1 MARSGVARS
10 RRSLTRQGW
19 TASLFV
25 VGSTCFLL
33 GPLPGFVDLVGTRV
47 DALVFFVGSLFFTSA
62 ATLEWT
68 LTRATSRRAPELWS
82 SGVQLAGTVFFNV
95 STFRALSTT
104 WGDADYDDVV
114 WRPDAFGSVC
124 FLVSGLLA
132 YAVVAGRLLA
142 LPPATTDGTM
152 AALNLLGCLAFGA
165 AALGSYVV
173 AGSDTAVRVGVANAG
188 TSLGALAFLA
198 AAVLLLRDDL
208 TRAG

>member
-1 MARSGVARS
+1 MARS